1 MIASSGY
8 VRQVSRITNFFGMFN
23 LVLESINVSFYLTC
37 RGWQSYKTYKQK
49 YNGIRDACSTADITD
64 CQR

>member
-37 RGWQSYKTYKQK
+37 RGWQSYKTHKQK
-49 YNGIRDACSTADITD
+49 YNGIRDACSTD
-64 CQR
+64 CHR